1 MYQKEKT
8 ERAKVRF
15 RLKPSYTPS
24 RTCRSRLQDV
34 SLAPNRSRAG
44 QRGRPPLRERTGV
57 DDDCV
62 ARLKPMARRVVES
75 ATLRGHD
82 ACARLRVFAIDEL
95 TGRDSYEARRA
106 EGSKKSTRL

>member
-1 MYQKEKT
+1 M
-8 ERAKVRF
+8 
-15 RLKPSYTPS
+15 
-24 RTCRSRLQDV
+24 TCRWSKT
-34 SLAPNRSRAG
+34 LACRAA
-44 QRGRPPLRERTGV
+44 RPAAAARTAGV

-75 ATLRGHD
+75 APLRGRD